1 MSILDK
7 VLSSLNKYKDNI
19 AVTII
24 SFNKPIKIIM
34 AMYVTMAILP
44 FIAAFVFLMINALQH
59 GSADIDR
66 FIKLGSTIIG
76 EPAVSFVT
84 FILGLCINGEKMIN
98 KRISED
104 NRIMKSYMKRNNIV
118 VKAQAYTDEDN
129 AGKK

>member
-1 MSILDK
+1 MSIFDK
-7 VLSSLNKYKDNI
+7 FVTSLTRYKDNLG
-19 AVTII
+19 ATIM
-24 SFNKPIKIIM
+24 SFSRPIKIIM
-34 AMYVTMAILP
+34 IVYITMAILP
-44 FIAAFVFLMINALQH
+44 FIAAYAFLMIDAIYHNH
-59 GSADIDR
+59 ADIDR

-104 NRIMKSYMKRNNIV
+104 SRIMKSYIKRNNIV
-118 VKAQAYTDEDN
+118 IQAKAYTDEDN